1 MFPSNF
7 KITRPYVLCTA
18 RRYIAVTETADK
30 TIREMY
36 TQLYTDEAPE
46 RLFVA
51 LAVLNVIFKCYGW
64 EAR

>member
-1 MFPSNF
+1 M
-7 KITRPYVLCTA
+7 CTA

-36 TQLYTDEAPE
+36 IQLFTDEAPE